1 MQSKDDELKTQVSD
15 SSLRELNSRLVIE
28 IDKLR
33 REKDSLISKNTE
45 LLARIVELEQSIK
58 EDAENTK
65 LRDAELNTRIF
76 ELERSAKEN
85 EELRNRVAK
94 LEQHQYIDT
103 NTISLDDETNSNDT
117 SEQIISCNE
126 ESRLE
131 EPLLRN
137 NTSNSDIYQDSATTT
152 SPAETISFASQ
163 SNLRRPEEKV
173 ENEFRDQELLST
185 PENTIPKISISP
197 NKNAS
202 IHEAEKSLLNKDLN
216 IQDTK
221 LSSSESKSSII
232 SSSNQEQSA
241 ISSEI
246 KIPYNQKV
254 EQGLICELSTFINEK
269 SLSNPIP
276 DRQILENTLD
286 GDDSTPG
293 SASRLAHLFDKAKK
307 TGQKEIL
314 RWYCYSEEF
323 EKKVTDISFK
333 NELNDQ
339 MARTQIY
346 NEMIPF
352 LPGIKREYLRK
363 KTQKA
368 RNIYTLFKEI
378 GIDKIKQVTYSA
390 DAISSLT
397 GVQIQNIIKLFSEKP
412 NVELV
417 NEQADIGEKTLP
429 EIEVSTQET
438 STSSSTPSIQKS
450 HTSSHSMTASGNSE
464 DIIGERNKS
473 SGLKKVSEVEVS
485 EVSTSLPETE
495 TINISNK
502 SRPSISVL
510 PDDPKE
516 KQKHVIKMVLEK
528 APNLSLKYSSGDN
541 DYFDCSITCPLC
553 NNNHKNENI
562 KNYIKG
568 KWGSGDYVN
577 TCTYRLR
584 CWGNKYQNSIQ
595 IVTVKA

>member
-1 MQSKDDELKTQVSD
+1 
-15 SSLRELNSRLVIE
+15 
-28 IDKLR
+28 
-33 REKDSLISKNTE
+33 
-45 LLARIVELEQSIK
+45 
-58 EDAENTK
+58 
-65 LRDAELNTRIF
+65 
-76 ELERSAKEN
+76 
-85 EELRNRVAK
+85 
-94 LEQHQYIDT
+94 
-103 NTISLDDETNSNDT
+103 
-117 SEQIISCNE
+117 
-126 ESRLE
+126 
-131 EPLLRN
+131 
-137 NTSNSDIYQDSATTT
+137 
-152 SPAETISFASQ
+152 
-163 SNLRRPEEKV
+163 
-173 ENEFRDQELLST
+173 LLST

-246 KIPYNQKV
+246 KIPYNQKI

-293 SASRLAHLFDKAKK
+293 SALRLAHLFDKAKK

-346 NEMIPF
+346 NEMVPF

-417 NEQADIGEKTLP
+417 NEQAEC
-429 EIEVSTQET
+429 
-438 STSSSTPSIQKS
+438 QK
-450 HTSSHSMTASGNSE
+450 
-464 DIIGERNKS
+464 
-473 SGLKKVSEVEVS
+473 
-485 EVSTSLPETE
+485 
-495 TINISNK
+495 
-502 SRPSISVL
+502 
-510 PDDPKE
+510 
-516 KQKHVIKMVLEK
+516 
-528 APNLSLKYSSGDN
+528 
-541 DYFDCSITCPLC
+541 
-553 NNNHKNENI
+553 
-562 KNYIKG
+562 
-568 KWGSGDYVN
+568 
-577 TCTYRLR
+577 
-584 CWGNKYQNSIQ
+584 
-595 IVTVKA
+595 